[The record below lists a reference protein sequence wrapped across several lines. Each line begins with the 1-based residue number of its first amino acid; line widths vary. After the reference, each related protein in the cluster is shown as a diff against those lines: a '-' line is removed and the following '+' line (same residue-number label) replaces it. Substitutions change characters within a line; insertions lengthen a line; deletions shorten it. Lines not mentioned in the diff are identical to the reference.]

1 MVKLPL
7 LGGWDMQEYR
17 LYFIGTSGRIESV
30 AMLVCEDDREAIDVA
45 DAYPSGPAM
54 ELWQR
59 GRLVKELP
67 RSAGGAEI

>member
-1 MVKLPL
+1 
-7 LGGWDMQEYR
+7 MQDYR

-30 AMLVCEDDREAIDVA
+30 AVLLCEDDDEAIGVA
-45 DAYPSGPAM
+45 SAHASGPAM

-67 RSAGGAEI
+67 RAKEAADR

>member
-7 LGGWDMQEYR
+7 LGGWDMQDYR

-30 AMLVCEDDREAIDVA
+30 AMLVCEDDGEAIDVA

-67 RSAGGAEI
+67 RAADAAEI